1 MKILITGK
9 DGQLARALVTKN
21 RSDYKLFVFNK
32 KELNIENL
40 QLLRDTIL
48 LNKPDWIINTAAF
61 TDVEKAE
68 NKKESAFLINAYAVE
83 EMAKILNSY
92 GGRLL
97 QISTDFVFKGD
108 KNKPYSINDLCS
120 PINEYGKSKLEGE
133 ILSLK
138 FSGTV
143 VLRTSWLY
151 SCYGNN
157 FLIKI
162 LNLHKEFSKKNK
174 NLNVV
179 YDQIGSPTNT
189 DELAKVC
196 WKIIDKSKYL
206 ESKDR
211 IFHWSNSGI
220 ISRYDFAFMIGAIAE
235 DLGIIKNAAK
245 VSPIKSSEYKSKTRR
260 PFYSVLDCSETK
272 NFLKLEQLHWLD
284 ALKETLKDYQ
294 NNLG

>member
-1 MKILITGK
+1 M
-9 DGQLARALVTKN
+9 
-21 RSDYKLFVFNK
+21 
-32 KELNIENL
+32 
-40 QLLRDTIL
+40 
-48 LNKPDWIINTAAF
+48 
-61 TDVEKAE
+61 
-68 NKKESAFLINAYAVE
+68 
-83 EMAKILNSY
+83 
-92 GGRLL
+92 
-97 QISTDFVFKGD
+97 
-108 KNKPYSINDLCS
+108 
-120 PINEYGKSKLEGE
+120 EGE

-151 SCYGNN
+151 STCGNN

-162 LNLHKEFSKKNK
+162 LNLHRQFANESKSF
-174 NLNVV
+174 NVV
-179 YDQIGSPTNT
+179 YDQIGCPTNT
-189 DELAKVC
+189 NELAKVC
-196 WKIIDKSKYL
+196 WEIIDKSEDL
-206 ESKDR
+206 DPNNQ

-294 NNLG
+294 NSLEKSCF